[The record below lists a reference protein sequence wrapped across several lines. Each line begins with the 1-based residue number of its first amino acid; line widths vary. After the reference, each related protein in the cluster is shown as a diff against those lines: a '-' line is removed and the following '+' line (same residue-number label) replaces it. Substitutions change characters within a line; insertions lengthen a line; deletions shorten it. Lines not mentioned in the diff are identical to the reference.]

1 MIERPIMTNRNF
13 QRRLAIG
20 KHFENELAEIFALW
34 GGSAMF
40 VVAAPGMG
48 DTPRFT
54 GPHPTHEGGSADY
67 VAPDLL
73 FTLPNQSRAACLA
86 QVKRKTPQIDPKKGE
101 ISFLLDEK
109 ELYRMQLAALF
120 HKVFFVIHSPELEH
134 LEGYGSWIYV
144 DVDDLREERNCLIRK
159 IILAKPTFILPLP
172 LFKPLIELRK
182 VPIERRPANTDAPPT
197 LKVV

>member
-1 MIERPIMTNRNF
+1 MTNLHF

-20 KHFENELAEIFALW
+20 QHFENELAEIFAVW

-54 GPHPTHEGGSADY
+54 APHPTHEGGTGAY

-73 FTLPNQSRAACLA
+73 FTLPHQPRAAFLA
-86 QVKRKTPQIDPKKGE
+86 QLKKKKPQIDPGKGE

-109 ELYRMQLAALF
+109 ELHRMNTASVY
-120 HKVFFVIHSPELEH
+120 HKVFFVIYSPEMANVG
-134 LEGYGSWIYV
+134 GYGPWIYV
-144 DVDDLREERNCLIRK
+144 DVDDLREERNPLIKRT
-159 IILAKPTFILPLP
+159 ILQKPTFILPLT
-172 LFKPLIELRK
+172 LFKSIHELRNTA
-182 VPIERRPANTDAPPT
+182 IEPANTNAPPT